1 MRIAYVVQWFLPRH
15 TAGTEVYTYQLAS
28 ALASQHEVSIYCREE
43 GHSEGGFHEEA
54 DEYGGLPVHRVY
66 YNPPAGPLRP
76 LAKAVARFH
85 NPTIAA
91 SFARY
96 LRSLRPD
103 VVHFHHLVKLSG
115 SLIGVAQELGIPTV
129 VTLHDY
135 WFLCHNG
142 QLLRPGEV
150 VCAGP
155 AGGWRCGACAEVPG
169 GAIMQRALAP
179 FIAPLMAYRTRTL
192 RRALERADAIIS
204 PSAYLADVFVRHGL
218 PRERVLVNDN
228 GIDLSWRPLVRRRRR
243 VTLRVG
249 YIGTLARHKGVH
261 LLVAAFRDLGLS
273 NVALDIYG
281 DPETDPVYTAELQR
295 LAFGQRVRFVGPFPH
310 EEIARVLSAID
321 LLVVPSLWPENSP
334 LAIHEARAA
343 RVPVLAADIGGMTEL
358 VQEGLAGWLFRASD
372 LSDLRQQLHWILT
385 HPERLAQVRRQMRP
399 VKSIA
404 ENAVE
409 LMALYERLIAARR

>member
-1 MRIAYVVQWFLPRH
+1 MRVAYVVQWFLPRH

-28 ALASQHEVSIYCREE
+28 ALASQHQVSIYCREE
-43 GHSEGGFHEEA
+43 GHPEARFYEEE
-54 DEYGGLPVHRVY
+54 DDYQGLPVHRVY
-66 YNPPAGPLRP
+66 YNPPASLLRP
-76 LAKAVARFH
+76 LAKAMARFH

-115 SLIGVAQELGIPTV
+115 SLIGAAQELGIPTV

-150 VCAGP
+150 VCTGP
-155 AGGWRCGACAEVPG
+155 AGGWRCGVCAEVPG
-169 GAIMQRALAP
+169 GTIVRRALAP
-179 FIAPLMAYRTRTL
+179 FISPLMAYRTRAL

-204 PSAYLADVFVRHGL
+204 PSAYLADVFVQHGL
-218 PRERVLVNDN
+218 PRERILVSDN
-228 GIDLSWRPLVRRRRR
+228 GIDLSWRPLVRRRSRA
-243 VTLRVG
+243 TLRVG

-261 LLVAAFRDLGLS
+261 LLVAAFRDLGLA
-273 NVALDIYG
+273 NVTLDIYG
-281 DPETDPVYTAELQR
+281 DPETDPAYTAEVQH
-295 LAFGQRVRFVGPFPH
+295 LAIERRVRFLGPFPH
-310 EEIARVLSAID
+310 REIARVLSAVD

-334 LAIHEARAA
+334 LTIHEARAA

-358 VQEGLAGWLFRASD
+358 VREGRAGWLFRAGD
-372 LSDLRQQLHWILT
+372 VSDLRQRLHWILS
-385 HPERLAQVRRQMRP
+385 HPASLSQVRQQTRP

-404 ENAVE
+404 ENAAE
-409 LMALYERLIAARR
+409 LVALYERLIAARR

>member
-28 ALASQHEVSIYCREE
+28 ALASQHEVAIYCREE
-43 GHSEGGFHEEA
+43 GYPEARFYEEA
-54 DEYGGLPVHRVY
+54 DDYEGLPVHRVY

-76 LAKAVARFH
+76 LARAVARFH
-85 NPTIAA
+85 NPTITA

-96 LRSLRPD
+96 LRALQPD

-115 SLIGVAQELGIPTV
+115 SLIGVARELGIPTV

-169 GAIMQRALAP
+169 RTIARRALAP
-179 FIAPLMAYRTRTL
+179 FISPLMVLRTQTL
-192 RRALERADAIIS
+192 RRALEQADAIIS

-218 PRERVLVNDN
+218 PRERILVSDN
-228 GIDLSWRPLVRRRRR
+228 GIDWSWRSLVRRRHRE
-243 VTLRVG
+243 TLRVG

-261 LLVAAFRDLGLS
+261 LLAAAFRDLGLS
-273 NVALDIYG
+273 HVALDIYG

-295 LAFGQRVRFVGPFPH
+295 LAIGRRVRFLGPFPH
-310 EEIARVLSAID
+310 QEIARVLSAID

-334 LAIHEARAA
+334 LTIHEARAA

-358 VQEGLAGWLFRASD
+358 VREGHAGWLFRAGD
-372 LSDLRQQLHWILT
+372 VSDLRQRLRWILT
-385 HPERLAQVRRQMRP
+385 HPERLAQARQQTRP

-404 ENAVE
+404 ENAAE
-409 LMALYERLIAARR
+409 LVALYERLIAARR